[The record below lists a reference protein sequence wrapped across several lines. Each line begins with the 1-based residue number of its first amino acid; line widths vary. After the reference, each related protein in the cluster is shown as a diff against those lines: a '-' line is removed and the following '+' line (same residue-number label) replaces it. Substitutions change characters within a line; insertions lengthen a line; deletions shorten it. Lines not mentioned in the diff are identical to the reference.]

1 VEEKAPMTFT
11 KENLRQVVG
20 RAVLIAVLFFAAY
33 GISSSAHAD
42 NQDAMAVVKDTVGTV
57 LGILKNPEYK
67 NATEARRQK
76 LRDAI
81 EGHFD
86 WSEMSSSALGYH
98 WRSLSAAD
106 REQFSELFKRFL
118 EASYIGKIESYSGQ
132 QINFVR
138 EVPNGPGYSTVNT
151 TIVQPDGDAI
161 KVNYALKQENGAWK
175 VTDVTIDAISIVAN
189 YRNQFNR
196 VINNQGVAAL
206 LSDLKRKQAQI
217 ESGN

>member
-1 VEEKAPMTFT
+1 MTFT
-11 KENLRQVVG
+11 KENLRQAVA
-20 RAVLIAVLFFAAY
+20 RAVLLAAALFFAAY
-33 GISSSAHAD
+33 SISSPAARAD

-57 LGILKNPEYK
+57 LVILKNPEYK

-86 WSEMSSSALGYH
+86 WREMSRSALGYH
-98 WRSLSAAD
+98 WRSFSAAD
-106 REQFSELFKRFL
+106 RDRFSELFKRFL

-151 TIVQPDGDAI
+151 TIVQTDGDAI
-161 KVNYALKQENGAWK
+161 KVNYALVQENGAWK
-175 VTDVTIDAISIVAN
+175 VTDVTIDAISIIAN

-196 VINNQGVAAL
+196 VINNQGVPAL